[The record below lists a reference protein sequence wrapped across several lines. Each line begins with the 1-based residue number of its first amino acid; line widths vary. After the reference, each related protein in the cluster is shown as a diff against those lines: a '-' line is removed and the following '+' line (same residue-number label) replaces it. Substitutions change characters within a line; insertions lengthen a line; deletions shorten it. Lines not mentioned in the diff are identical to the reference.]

1 MLFAFIYMVYNM
13 NALHAR
19 WQQNGM
25 GENLDDEESE
35 IKWKK
40 KNSNKTQ
47 IKIENNHHCGRTS
60 ILSYIFVLIILSTR
74 YAF

>member
-40 KNSNKTQ
+40 RTATKPKLRLKTTIIAGALQ
-47 IKIENNHHCGRTS
+47 
-60 ILSYIFVLIILSTR
+60 SYPIYLFW
-74 YAF
+74 